1 MENLEQLNILRN
13 YIEKGVRTGE
23 ETILLTNCY
32 NSIRNYITALDGRI
46 KEYEQSTSKKEEV
59 KGKTS

>member
-46 KEYEQSTSKKEEV
+46 KEYEQSTSKK
-59 KGKTS
+59 GS